1 MLPEVEHDV
10 SVPTEAEMEDLT
22 LSPTRDLQSLI
33 PLDSSSVKRTV
44 KPPPVLTLRPMN
56 KDVMYGALFGMQCL
70 ITMILVV
77 ASPTYSQ
84 PRPDGVPY
92 IGAMVIVGTI
102 YGLIWVAFFFA
113 APKDLYIRVS
123 TTLSFAGMAPMALV
137 LLVSPTWTGF
147 FVSLG
152 VLALAFSDFIW
163 TRKNKLG
170 FDFVAVV
177 FELVAEMLQ
186 ASPAVIAVSGVILLV
201 SSMWSYWCCQLL
213 SNVGEDDGWSIGL
226 LWLLFHFYWTSHFF
240 KTLISVVVSGTVMY
254 WYHHWGD
261 DQPESPTVPMVLTS
275 PRSSLRT
282 ASIEMEPKTNNA
294 PSANTIVLHYTRVA
308 MTSVFGSVCLGA
320 LCSPIAHFFWT
331 VLRMAKRDG
340 SYRWL
345 RGVVLPLAPR
355 IDAFT
360 QLYHKY
366 TLSYVAAYSQSF
378 YVAAA
383 EVWSLFEECGIEAMV
398 DDDLTSRL
406 LLFAANSGA
415 GCMGTLA
422 SLVLFGSH
430 LQVYGT
436 VLSFVVGYSVSS
448 TATAMLNTAVKTL
461 FVCFAQN
468 PDRLSQL
475 NPIIYHRYVRLS
487 ELKNFKE
494 RR

>member
-1 MLPEVEHDV
+1 MLPEVEHDE

-22 LSPTRDLQSLI
+22 QSPTRDLQSLI
-33 PLDSSSVKRTV
+33 PLDSSAVKRTV

-56 KDVMYGALFGMQCL
+56 KDVMYGALFAMQCL

-102 YGLIWVAFFFA
+102 YSLLWVAFFFA

-123 TTLSFAGMAPMALV
+123 TTLSFAGVAPMALV

-177 FELVAEMLQ
+177 FEL
-186 ASPAVIAVSGVILLV
+186 
-201 SSMWSYWCCQLL
+201 
-213 SNVGEDDGWSIGL
+213 DDGWSIGL
-226 LWLLFHFYWTSHFF
+226 LWLLFHFYWTSHLF

-282 ASIEMEPKTNNA
+282 ASIEMEPKTNA